1 MLAGLPA
8 REPAGAV
15 YPHLTPIVS
24 SWLDGMLLVVCQR
37 FAALIAEFGTFSDDI
52 AALRA
57 ELGYPFF
64 SPAFRRIVTMKS
76 LRVFTRQDTYD
87 SRKTITSTL
96 LL

>member
-37 FAALIAEFGTFSDDI
+37 FAAL
-52 AALRA
+52 RA

-87 SRKTITSTL
+87 SRKSITSTL